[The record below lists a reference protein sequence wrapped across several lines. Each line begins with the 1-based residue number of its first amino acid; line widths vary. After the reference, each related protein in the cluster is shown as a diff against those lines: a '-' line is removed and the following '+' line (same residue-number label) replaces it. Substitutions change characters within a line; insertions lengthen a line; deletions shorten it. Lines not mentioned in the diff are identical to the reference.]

1 MKGRLSRG
9 QQRVNQISFVEEW
22 FTVLSNYQK
31 HISLILPKTNTL
43 VTSLNIFKPF
53 IFQNNLILYVF
64 PLFFL
69 WTRYLFSLL
78 QTIDDFITDHH
89 QRLLLVILN
98 HLVLKVP
105 APEIIVLI
113 MCFSNE
119 QVSQKKSSNQI

>member
-31 HISLILPKTNTL
+31 HILLILPKTNTL
-43 VTSLNIFKPF
+43 VTSLNIFELF
-53 IFQNNLILYVF
+53 IFQNDLILYVF

-89 QRLLLVILN
+89 QRLLLVI
-98 HLVLKVP
+98 
-105 APEIIVLI
+105 
-113 MCFSNE
+113 
-119 QVSQKKSSNQI
+119 

>member
-1 MKGRLSRG
+1 
-9 QQRVNQISFVEEW
+9 
-22 FTVLSNYQK
+22 
-31 HISLILPKTNTL
+31 
-43 VTSLNIFKPF
+43 
-53 IFQNNLILYVF
+53 
-64 PLFFL
+64 
-69 WTRYLFSLL
+69 LFSLL
-78 QTIDDFITDHH
+78 QAIDDFITDHH